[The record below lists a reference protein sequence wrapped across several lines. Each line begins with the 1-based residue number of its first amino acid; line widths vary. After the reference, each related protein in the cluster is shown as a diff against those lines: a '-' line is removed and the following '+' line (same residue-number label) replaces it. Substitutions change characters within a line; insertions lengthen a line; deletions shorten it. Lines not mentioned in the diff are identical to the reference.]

1 MHHPSTC
8 HLLRPLRFLVIAVAM
23 SAGFPFLAAGV
34 FAPAPAKATVGAPHF
49 ALRLTHESLAQDS
62 DDEDDN
68 EVPPD
73 QIEKYVAVYRDMQ
86 RDRSLT
92 VETAAAKEGL
102 TVSAF
107 RHSDRRSSTTIRPSS
122 ALAANSKRPQAEP
135 SFHFKSGAQ
144 ELGMEQW
151 LKTQTRREAPATHR
165 AGGLWLSLLG
175 DRTRECGFEAGYC
188 VIGPAG
194 GICCLVSTGRRLLR
208 GGLSLLRGGFGGLRR
223 RIRAACV

>member
-107 RHSDRRSSTTIRPSS
+107 RQLEQKVEHDDS
-122 ALAANSKRPQAEP
+122 ALERARSELQAAATQSPP
-135 SFHFKSGAQ
+135 STSNP
-144 ELGMEQW
+144 
-151 LKTQTRREAPATHR
+151 APKN
-165 AGGLWLSLLG
+165 
-175 DRTRECGFEAGYC
+175 
-188 VIGPAG
+188 
-194 GICCLVSTGRRLLR
+194 
-208 GGLSLLRGGFGGLRR
+208 
-223 RIRAACV
+223 